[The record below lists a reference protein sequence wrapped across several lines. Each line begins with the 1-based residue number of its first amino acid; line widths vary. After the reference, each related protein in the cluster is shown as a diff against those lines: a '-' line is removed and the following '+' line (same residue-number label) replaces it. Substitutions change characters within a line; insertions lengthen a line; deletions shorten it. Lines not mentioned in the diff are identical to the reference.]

1 VTPFSPVEDLGG
13 LVDRAARDE
22 EQAYLKEVTKRLA
35 DATAVAVRSALLE
48 IPVAD
53 SLCEYAK
60 SAGADLM
67 VMTTHGRG
75 PMARAWL
82 GSVADELVR
91 KAPIPILL
99 TRPQE
104 QGPSLDQ
111 APVFR
116 RVVIPLDGSSFAEQA
131 LNPALAL
138 GSLTEAEYVLVRV
151 IEPMIRGGHME
162 TLLTSPPSEPG
173 IVRRLELLHEE
184 EKATA
189 GAYLEKIAQQLK
201 SQGHR
206 AETRVIVNEQAAI
219 ALLDVAKEVRADAI
233 ALCTHGRRGL
243 SRLFLGSVA
252 DKILRGASVPML
264 VQRPAAT

>member
-1 VTPFSPVEDLGG
+1 
-13 LVDRAARDE
+13 
-22 EQAYLKEVTKRLA
+22 
-35 DATAVAVRSALLE
+35 
-48 IPVAD
+48 
-53 SLCEYAK
+53 
-60 SAGADLM
+60 
-67 VMTTHGRG
+67 
-75 PMARAWL
+75 
-82 GSVADELVR
+82 
-91 KAPIPILL
+91 
-99 TRPQE
+99 
-104 QGPSLDQ
+104 
-111 APVFR
+111 
-116 RVVIPLDGSSFAEQA
+116 
-131 LNPALAL
+131 
-138 GSLTEAEYVLVRV
+138 
-151 IEPMIRGGHME
+151 ME